1 MRSVLLLPLLLLSFF
16 AQGQSYRCI
25 IPGEKAYFANTD
37 HYLRGIRIDS
47 TVTVGTATV
56 YYPFRSLR
64 GNPEM
69 GSSPL
74 SLGGAWVGDKITEYP
89 DGTYL
94 VINTWNDTVVIKT
107 LANIGDVWN
116 FYTDTSA
123 IYYRAEVIS
132 KSLELVDG
140 ITDSV
145 KTIEIRAFHRD
156 TGYVPSDP
164 SNGLRIGISKS
175 HGFYELFDLFMF
187 PHRLVRNP
195 GIIIVTTIDTIDAWF
210 RYANQQQFQRTQF
223 RTPTKMEMYDF
234 EVGDIF
240 EYAGDCNSFSY
251 YSCYQVMM
259 DTCIA
264 KEPLSST
271 SVKYTF
277 SRHRY
282 QHMSGYGYPFPP
294 TTVSHS
300 TYTIIADTSAFQ
312 IVPPGKMPEETYID
326 SILYYHANDSVC
338 VISDVV
344 SYSTG
349 YLFNFFEP
357 CGSQQTYKVGYGEI
371 TEKFCDNPGG
381 GGFMDKMWK
390 QVYSKRHGIT
400 CGTFTPVPNQIHEL
414 ETTPILRVS
423 PNPACSNLSI
433 TLANADYLVV
443 QLMDISGRN
452 IKSLSGVPPF
462 SVDVSDTPPGTYFI
476 IANDA
481 DGRTFHGIVTVF
493 H

>member
-1 MRSVLLLPLLLLSFF
+1 MKSVLVLPFLLLSFF

-25 IPGEKAYFANTD
+25 IPGEKAYFTNTD

-47 TVTVGTATV
+47 TVTVGAATV

-94 VINTWNDTVVIKT
+94 VTNTWNDTIVIRT
-107 LANIGDVWN
+107 QANVGEIWN

-156 TGYVPSDP
+156 TGYIPSDP

-175 HGFYELFDLFMF
+175 HGFYELLDLFMF
-187 PHRLVRNP
+187 PHRLVRDVAASHP
-195 GIIIVTTIDTIDAWF
+195 AFPDTTDAWF
-210 RYANQQQFQRTQF
+210 HYSGSQQFRRITLIE
-223 RTPTKMEMYDF
+223 PTKLEMYNY
-234 EVGDIF
+234 EVGDVLQ
-240 EYAGDCNSFSY
+240 YRGDCVGPLDG
-251 YSCYQVMM
+251 CDELTI

-264 KEPLSST
+264 KEILSPE

-277 SRHRY
+277 SRFISQRHF
-282 QHMSGYGYPFPP
+282 GYGPP
-294 TTVSHS
+294 TPPTFIS
-300 TYTIIADTSAFQ
+300 TTRTLIADTSKFLVVAA
-312 IVPPGKMPEETYID
+312 GELPEEAGINSITYYNPFDTTCFI
-326 SILYYHANDSVC
+326 SAAIWGLSGSV
-338 VISDVV
+338 
-344 SYSTG
+344 
-349 YLFNFFEP
+349 FNFHEP
-357 CGSQQTYKVGYGEI
+357 CGDAAAHKVGLGQ
-371 TEKFCDNPGG
+371 TRFSHCDDPGG
-381 GGFMDKMWK
+381 SILNKYWEL
-390 QVYSKRHGIT
+390 VYSLRTGVS
-400 CGTFTPVPNQIHEL
+400 CGSFVSPPNKANDIESSLNVQM
-414 ETTPILRVS
+414 S
-423 PNPACSNLSI
+423 PNPANNNLLLIFTSHY
-433 TLANADYLVV
+433 TVTF
-443 QLMDISGRN
+443 QLMDIFGKIVKSG
-452 IKSLSGVPPF
+452 SGNA
-462 SVDVSDTPPGTYFI
+462 STTIDVSDMPPGTYFI
-476 IANDA
+476 IAHNS
-481 DGRTFHGIVTVF
+481 DGHAFRGIITVF